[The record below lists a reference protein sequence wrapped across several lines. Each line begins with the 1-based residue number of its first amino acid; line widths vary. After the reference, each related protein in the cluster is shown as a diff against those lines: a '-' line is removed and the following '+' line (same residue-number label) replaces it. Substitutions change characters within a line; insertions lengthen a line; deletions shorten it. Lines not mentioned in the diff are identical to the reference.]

1 MLLKQKLVKDR
12 LGGVSILIV
21 VGPDGQSVRAFR
33 AQTGVSLG
41 ENQISTG
48 WMTMQHRL
56 WMTRRA
62 AAGTS
67 RAVRWRVSKKG
78 RASNVWTSLR
88 TIGSNCATTIPPRP
102 CSAYPQSGKSDNPV
116 CFGRSTGLT
125 SGGSDTRRR
134 RIQRD
139 RRCRYRQTVGGT
151 AAQWPQLHLV
161 GHAATRR
168 RCHDPGSREGGRLAS
183 RRQAY
188 AVNGQRPKSNAYLLD
203 GVSNLNRVDGGYALK
218 IRSMRFRNFVSS
230 RKPRPLS
237 TEAPAELPR
246 PW

>member
-21 VGPDGQSVRAFR
+21 VGPDGQSVRASAPRPAFP
-33 AQTGVSLG
+33 G

-78 RASNVWTSLR
+78 
-88 TIGSNCATTIPPRP
+88 PRP
-102 CSAYPQSGKSDNPV
+102 FSAYPQSGKSDNPV

-125 SGGSDTRRR
+125 SGGSDARRR

-151 AAQWPQLHLV
+151 PL
-161 GHAATRR
+161 
-168 RCHDPGSREGGRLAS
+168 
-183 RRQAY
+183 
-188 AVNGQRPKSNAYLLD
+188 NG
-203 GVSNLNRVDGGYALK
+203 
-218 IRSMRFRNFVSS
+218 RNFTQLGMLQPGVAAMTQGLA
-230 RKPRPLS
+230 K
-237 TEAPAELPR
+237 A
-246 PW
+246 